1 MKKQTKKI
9 KIIPLALIPIFLVIF
24 FISVRLTARVADNS
38 SPAPAG
44 FFSIA
49 ALENQTTPQKILNLP
64 VPYIPE
70 APDGLMVKPWNNSCE
85 EASTAMLDEYYAG
98 IRDKRTAKDKAK
110 KSILRYIDIE
120 NKLFGYN
127 GNTNAAEMTK
137 VINEYS
143 KYFEAEIKT
152 NPTLEDIKNELKAGR
167 PVIALLYG
175 YNLNNPRILFARSG
189 SYYHTFV
196 IRGFDDDAEEFIVND
211 NGDLTKGLDLRYS
224 YDTILGALADYDHQ
238 TQKTVKPATALFTS
252 QRMLVKTEDSG
263 RIYLIK
269 DDKKQY
275 ISSPQV
281 FEDRDWKWSLVM
293 TVEKSWLDKFPSGAA
308 I

>member
-1 MKKQTKKI
+1 MKQLSIACHLDRVI
-9 KIIPLALIPIFLVIF
+9 KRVERSLLS
-24 FISVRLTARVADNS
+24 SVRDSSTMVGMTIALTIIITIAAPTAR
-38 SPAPAG
+38 
-44 FFSIA
+44 A
-49 ALENQTTPQKILNLP
+49 AEFINLQ

-85 EASTAMLDEYYAG
+85 EASTAMLDEYYSG
-98 IRDKRTAKDKAK
+98 NRDSGVTKAKAK
-110 KSILRYIDIE
+110 KSILHYINIE

-143 KYFEAEIKT
+143 KYFDAKIKT
-152 NPTLEDIKNELKAGR
+152 NPTLEEIKNELKDGR

-175 YNLNNPRILFARSG
+175 KNLNNPRILFARRG

-196 IRGFDDDAEEFIVND
+196 IKGFDDAAEEFIVND
-211 NGDLTKGLDLRYS
+211 NGDLKQGLDLRYS
-224 YDTILGALADYDHQ
+224 YDTIMGALRDYDHK
-238 TQKTVKPATALFTS
+238 TQKTVKPATVLLTS
-252 QRMLVKTEDSG
+252 QRMLVKTKNSG

-269 DDKKQY
+269 NNQKHH
-275 ISSPQV
+275 ISSPSV
-281 FEDRDWKWSLVM
+281 FKKRGWKWSFVM
-293 TVEKSWLDKFPSGAA
+293 TVSNAWLDKFQSGPA